1 MSLCCSLPMCTDALF
16 FSTAVRTILGQ
27 PGDSRVHAAIYGSSE
42 RDHPKFP
49 ARRVASRQS
58 DDFCPHSFHVNFIPF
73 FFRQNIHAI
82 GDRANA
88 IVLDVFENALKATNV
103 TALRPRLEHA
113 QIMTRRDMAR
123 LGKLGGKSPGPSIFR
138 SCIDQR
144 GNSVIASVQPT
155 HA

>member
-1 MSLCCSLPMCTDALF
+1 MSSCYSLPMCADPFF

-27 PGDSRVHAAIYGSSE
+27 PGDSRVHAPIHRGSE
-42 RDHPKFP
+42 RGHPKFP
-49 ARRVASRQS
+49 ARWVASSQS
-58 DDFCPHSFHVNFIPF
+58 DDFCPHSFHVNSIPF
-73 FFRQNIHAI
+73 FLQNIHAI